1 MKIKLVTLLS
11 ILVITIVGL
20 FMKQCS
26 SYNKL
31 QDQYRISIANNK
43 AYQSQLDTAT
53 NKSNVF
59 QFKVNQLSYL
69 NDSIISKL
77 KSVQQELKI
86 KDKNLQELQYI
97 ASKASRVDTITFNK
111 RDTLFKDKYL
121 NIDTVIGDKWYNLK
135 VGLSYPSTIIVSPT
149 FNSERYVI
157 SSYKKDYVNTP
168 SKWWFKRIFQKKQK
182 LIVVDIVEKNPYIVT
197 QQKRF
202 IQIIK

>member
-1 MKIKLVTLLS
+1 MKLKLIS
-11 ILVITIVGL
+11 ILSLLIIVVSGL
-20 FMKQCS
+20 FIKQCS

-31 QDQYRISIANNK
+31 QQQYSLSQANNK

-135 VGLSYPSTIIVSPT
+135 VGLSYPSTIVVSPT

>member
-31 QDQYRISIANNK
+31 QDQYKISTANNK

-53 NKSNVF
+53 NKSNAF

-135 VGLSYPSTIIVSPT
+135 VGLSYPSTIVVSPT

-157 SSYKKDYVNTP
+157 SSYKKDYINIP

>member
-1 MKIKLVTLLS
+1 MKLKLISILS
-11 ILVITIVGL
+11 ILIIVVSGL
-20 FMKQCS
+20 FVKQCS

-31 QDQYRISIANNK
+31 QEQYSISQANNK
-43 AYQSQLDTAT
+43 AYQSQLDTAA

-86 KDKNLQELQYI
+86 KDRNIQELQYI

-135 VGLSYPSTIIVSPT
+135 VGLSYPSTIVVSPT

>member
-135 VGLSYPSTIIVSPT
+135 VGLSYPSTIVVSPT

>member
-1 MKIKLVTLLS
+1 MKIKLITALS
-11 ILVITIVGL
+11 ILVITIIGL

-31 QDQYRISIANNK
+31 QEQYKVSIANNK

-59 QFKVNQLSYL
+59 QFKVDQLNYL

-97 ASKASRVDTITFNK
+97 ASKASRADTITFNK

-121 NIDTVIGDKWYNLK
+121 SIDTVIGDKWYNLK

-149 FNSERYVI
+149 FNSERYVV

-168 SKWWFKRIFQKKQK
+168 SKCWFKRIFQKRQK
-182 LIVVDIVEKNPYIVT
+182 IIVVDIVEKNPYIVT

>member
-1 MKIKLVTLLS
+1 MKLKIIS
-11 ILVITIVGL
+11 ILSLLIIVVSGL
-20 FMKQCS
+20 FIKQCS

-31 QDQYRISIANNK
+31 QEQYSLSQANNK

-97 ASKASRVDTITFNK
+97 VSKASRVDTITFNK

-135 VGLSYPSTIIVSPT
+135 VSLSYPSTIVVSPT

-157 SSYKKDYVNTP
+157 LSYKKDYINTP